1 MAEVAVRNLENDVV
15 GKLKLADDVFD
26 YSASETLVWEAVRAY
41 SAAQRKGTASTK
53 NRVEVR
59 GGGRKPWRQKGTG
72 RARVGSIRS
81 PLWKSGGI
89 VFGPSPRDYST
100 AFPKQKRRG
109 AVKVVLSDK
118 LKNDRLVVVDDLT
131 LGTHRT
137 QDFQTVLEK
146 LELGGKV
153 LVVDDRDNRNLYL
166 STRNAPK
173 VKMAASPAVNIFDLL
188 NCDHLLISKRAVLV
202 LQEVLQR

>member
-1 MAEVAVRNLENDVV
+1 M
-15 GKLKLADDVFD
+15 
-26 YSASETLVWEAVRAY
+26 
-41 SAAQRKGTASTK
+41 
-53 NRVEVR
+53 
-59 GGGRKPWRQKGTG
+59 
-72 RARVGSIRS
+72 
-81 PLWKSGGI
+81 
-89 VFGPSPRDYST
+89 
-100 AFPKQKRRG
+100 
-109 AVKVVLSDK
+109 LSDK